1 MNMNTTM
8 TMMVMMV
15 MMVMM
20 MLMVVMTMMVMVMMM
35 MMMMMVMVVVMMM
48 MMMMVTMMM
57 VMVMAMAMNMNAKK
71 KKKIMMMARMVMG
84 ADAADKRPY
93 ITRKS
98 YVPGGQWKPTG
109 PKPPMSRKLWH
120 DKAKTQR
127 HLKMIS
133 ISMHHEPRSSRLTSG
148 GHSWRKT
155 LCNETACSQHG
166 GLNNMRKLQSQAPLK
181 LKSCIPWAV
190 WSLLCFIKGPT
201 QSKTYEI
208 CGTDIPHNWA
218 FPV

>member
-1 MNMNTTM
+1 MACEPAISIGRSHKRTARHS
-8 TMMVMMV
+8 
-15 MMVMM
+15 
-20 MLMVVMTMMVMVMMM
+20 LDEGLSSPRGKKK
-35 MMMMMVMVVVMMM
+35 
-48 MMMMVTMMM
+48 
-57 VMVMAMAMNMNAKK
+57 AMAMNMNVKK

-93 ITRKS
+93 ITGKS

-148 GHSWRKT
+148 GHSWR
-155 LCNETACSQHG
+155 EDP
-166 GLNNMRKLQSQAPLK
+166 LQRNR
-181 LKSCIPWAV
+181 V
-190 WSLLCFIKGPT
+190 FPT
-201 QSKTYEI
+201 
-208 CGTDIPHNWA
+208 
-218 FPV
+218 